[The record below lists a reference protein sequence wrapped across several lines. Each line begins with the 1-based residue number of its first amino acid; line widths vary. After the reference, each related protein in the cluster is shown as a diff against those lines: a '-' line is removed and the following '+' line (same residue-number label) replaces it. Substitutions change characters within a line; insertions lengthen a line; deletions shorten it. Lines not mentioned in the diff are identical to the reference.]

1 MKTEICILSAFLCF
15 AVSVAGEKPV
25 LQPKVC
31 PTPAKAEIAAADYV
45 SLKTVAFS
53 CGDAAAADWARRH
66 LADWYGPHAPVLI
79 AGGETCP
86 TEAEAYRLTANA
98 SGVRISATSLAGA
111 RWALQTLRQLAIPA
125 RGTEKVTGWIVP
137 VCTVEDRPAMAFR
150 AMHVCWFPET
160 TEWQVERLIRLAGA
174 YKMNT
179 VVLEP
184 WGTFDSKVAPWYAWS
199 GQAKMTKAVLARLR
213 AVAADL
219 GVTLVPQLNVFGH
232 ATMSRVVT
240 GKHAALDFHPE
251 YQPLF
256 EPMGGWNWCLTN
268 PATRKLL
275 VALIGELCEAFGNPP
290 YFHLGCDEANPPSCP
305 DCMKR
310 PYSEILLEHIRAM
323 NDAVAAHGAKAMM
336 WHDQLLEQGDGR
348 WKGFYAYGTRETAAA
363 AKDLPKDIVI
373 RDWHYAEPKT
383 NYPTM
388 KYFSDLGFKVVTC
401 PWQDKEGIAAQG
413 AFART
418 NGLFGVMGTYWHHFH
433 GQSLP
438 TIGVNTACAA
448 WGTPLNELDRP
459 WNHVRF
465 MNDLR
470 RIGWD
475 MKATDY
481 DQTGVYM
488 KQTVP
493 VSEEND

>member
-1 MKTEICILSAFLCF
+1 MREKILIVLSCLALT
-15 AVSVAGEKPV
+15 VGAGEKPV

-31 PTPAKAEIAAADYV
+31 PTPVQAEIAAAEYV
-45 SLKTVAFS
+45 PLKTVAFS
-53 CGDAAAADWARRH
+53 CGDAAADEWVRRH
-66 LADWYGPHAPVLI
+66 LADWYGPHAPALI

-86 TEAEAYRLTANA
+86 SEAEAYRLTANA
-98 SGVRISATSLAGA
+98 SGVRISAGSLAGA

-125 RGTEKVTGWIVP
+125 RGTEKVSGWIVP

-174 YKMNT
+174 YKMNH

-199 GQAKMTKAVLARLR
+199 GQAKMTKAVLAHLR

-268 PATRKLL
+268 PETRKLL
-275 VALIGELCEAFGNPP
+275 VDLIGELCEAFGNPP

-310 PYSEILLEHIRAM
+310 PYSEILLEHVRAM
-323 NDAVAAHGAKAMM
+323 NGAVAAHGAKAMM

-348 WKGFYAYGTRETAAA
+348 WKGFT
-363 AKDLPKDIVI
+363 
-373 RDWHYAEPKT
+373 
-383 NYPTM
+383 
-388 KYFSDLGFKVVTC
+388 
-401 PWQDKEGIAAQG
+401 
-413 AFART
+413 
-418 NGLFGVMGTYWHHFH
+418 
-433 GQSLP
+433 
-438 TIGVNTACAA
+438 TI
-448 WGTPLNELDRP
+448 P
-459 WNHVRF
+459 
-465 MNDLR
+465 
-470 RIGWD
+470 
-475 MKATDY
+475 
-481 DQTGVYM
+481 
-488 KQTVP
+488 
-493 VSEEND
+493 

>member
-1 MKTEICILSAFLCF
+1 MRATFSLCLSMAAAAALG
-15 AVSVAGEKPV
+15 GEKPA
-25 LQPKVC
+25 LRPKVC
-31 PTPAKAEIAAADYV
+31 PTPVRAEIAAADYV
-45 SLKTVAFS
+45 PLRRLTLS
-53 CGDAAAADWARRH
+53 CGDAQAADWVRRH
-66 LADWYGPHAPVLI
+66 LSAWYGRHMPELAVGGGPIPEGPEEYLLSAD
-79 AGGETCP
+79 AGG
-86 TEAEAYRLTANA
+86 
-98 SGVRISATSLAGA
+98 VRMSAGSLAGA
-111 RWALQTLRQLAIPA
+111 RWAMQTLRQLAIPE
-125 RGTEKVTGWIVP
+125 RGTEKVEGWIVP
-137 VCTVEDRPAMAFR
+137 VCRIDDCPAMAFR

-160 TEWQVERLIRLAGA
+160 AEWQVERLVRLAGA
-174 YKMNT
+174 YKMNY

-184 WGTFDSKVAPWYAWS
+184 WGTFDSRVAPWYAWS
-199 GQAKMTKAVLARLR
+199 GQAKMTKPVLARLR
-213 AVAADL
+213 VLAADL

-232 ATMSRVVT
+232 ATMSRVAA

-310 PYSEILLEHIRAM
+310 PYSEILLEHVRAM
-323 NDAVAAHGAKAMM
+323 NDAVAARGAKSMM
-336 WHDQLLEQGDGR
+336 WHDQLLEQGDER

-363 AKDLPKDIVI
+363 AKGLPKDIVI
-373 RDWHYAEPKT
+373 CDWHYAGPKT

-401 PWQDKEGIAAQG
+401 PWQDKDGIAAQG

-433 GQSLP
+433 GQNLP
-438 TIGVNTACAA
+438 KIAVNTACAA
-448 WGTPLNELDRP
+448 WGTPLDELDRP

-475 MKATDY
+475 MNAADY
-481 DQTGVYM
+481 DRTGVYM

-493 VSEEND
+493 VSAQDD